1 MRTLN
6 MNQTRHQTRQSG
18 SALLVALIFLL
29 ILTLLGLAASN
40 TSIMQE
46 RMSSNVSE
54 YNIAFQNAEAVL
66 REVEFRL
73 RQPTPNLGTIPRWGD
88 VPALVNRP
96 GDCSL
101 ETTFA
106 ADWESLGGQLNWINA
121 PSAPGQFVVIELSE
135 YIDNDSN
142 RRVSCRLEDGLTL
155 ESGVPVQGEHYLI
168 LARAF
173 GPGADGR
180 RARAMVQSIF
190 WWPR

>member
-1 MRTLN
+1 MKSLSLIHRT
-6 MNQTRHQTRQSG
+6 QTRRLRG
-18 SALLVALIFLL
+18 SALLVALVFLL
-29 ILTLLGLAASN
+29 ILTLLGLAAAN

-46 RMSSNVSE
+46 RMASNVSE

-73 RQPTPNLGTIPRWGD
+73 RQPVPGVSITPWGD
-88 VPALVNRP
+88 VGNLVARP

-101 ETTFA
+101 ETTFSN
-106 ADWESLGGQLNWINA
+106 DWDTLNGQLTWTDA
-121 PSAPGQFVVIELSE
+121 PTAPGAYVVIELSE
-135 YIDNDSN
+135 YLDVDGN

-173 GPGADGR
+173 GPGAENR
-180 RARAMVQSIF
+180 RARALVQSIF

>member
-1 MRTLN
+1 MTYSRPT
-6 MNQTRHQTRQSG
+6 QPGRSPRG
-18 SALLVALIFLL
+18 SALLVALVFLL

-46 RMSSNVSE
+46 RMASSVSE

-66 REVEFRL
+66 RDVELRL
-73 RQPTPNLGTIPRWGD
+73 RQPVHGLANVVQWGD
-88 VPALVNRP
+88 VPSLTTRP

-101 ETTFA
+101 ESTYA
-106 ADWESLGGQLNWINA
+106 ADWEALNGELNWVNS
-121 PSAPGQFVVIELSE
+121 PNAPGQYVVIELGE
-135 YIDNDSN
+135 YLDNAGN

-155 ESGVPVQGEHYLI
+155 ENGVPIQGEHYLI

-173 GPGADGR
+173 GPGEDER
-180 RARAMVQSIF
+180 RARALVQSVF

>member
-1 MRTLN
+1 MRLILN
-6 MNQTRHQTRQSG
+6 TTRKLSRGQRG

-29 ILTLLGLAASN
+29 ILTLLGLAAAN

-46 RMSSNVSE
+46 RMASNVSE

-73 RQPTPNLGTIPRWGD
+73 RQPVPGITTVAWGD
-88 VPALVNRP
+88 VGALVGRP

-101 ETTFA
+101 ETTLG
-106 ADWESLGGQLNWINA
+106 ADWESLTNGLNWVNA
-121 PSAPGQFVVIELSE
+121 PSAPGQYVVIELSE
-135 YIDNDSN
+135 YLDSDAN

-173 GPGADGR
+173 GPGAGNR
-180 RARAMVQSIF
+180 RARALVQSIF